1 MSSHL
6 ICPWFLKLDRIDWF
20 NWLNHWLVL
29 NPTWFSLKTR
39 KRKYHLTL
47 HIIFIFICV
56 MLIWLSILFFLIL
69 FGMKTNLKLFICFIQ
84 LFLLNIISNY
94 LLYIFFI
101 CFYNYMI
108 IYLFMKS
115 PVRSLVR
122 LQFDY
127 KTETILFLFSDS
139 LCSSIFKT
147 MNMHQCIVGE
157 N

>member
-1 MSSHL
+1 
-6 ICPWFLKLDRIDWF
+6 
-20 NWLNHWLVL
+20 
-29 NPTWFSLKTR
+29 
-39 KRKYHLTL
+39 
-47 HIIFIFICV
+47 
-56 MLIWLSILFFLIL
+56 
-69 FGMKTNLKLFICFIQ
+69 MKTNLKLFICFIQ